1 MSDYDQDEQRSLPG
15 QRTQITLNDGTTLV
29 VRVLNPDYLRWDLS
43 RGKKGWPSGQE
54 APFLFA
60 TFLAWSA
67 AKREG
72 AYEGTYEAFAE
83 AATDVTP
90 LDTDAEAG
98 DVIRPT
104 LPAHEAG

>member
-1 MSDYDQDEQRSLPG
+1 MTDTERTLPG
-15 QRTQITLNDGTTLV
+15 QRTRVTFVDGHEIV

-43 RGKKGWPSGQE
+43 RGKRGWPAGSE

-72 AYEGTYEAFAE
+72 VIADMTYESFTE
-83 AATDVTP
+83 QCVDVTP
-90 LDTDAEAG
+90 IRQDEEKDPG

-104 LPAHEAG
+104 LPAPEAG